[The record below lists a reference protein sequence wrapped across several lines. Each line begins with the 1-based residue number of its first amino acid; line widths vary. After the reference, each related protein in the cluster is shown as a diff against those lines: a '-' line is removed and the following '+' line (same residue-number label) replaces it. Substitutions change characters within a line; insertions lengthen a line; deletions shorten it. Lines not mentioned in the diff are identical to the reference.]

1 LREIVDSYRAQGER
15 IGLLKIRY
23 LRPFPSHQVRQAVA
37 NARQVVVID
46 RNVSVGMGGVFWQ
59 EVRSALY
66 GSQGGNKPVLGFIA
80 GLGGRDV
87 TPESVD
93 QIIQMAKSNPPED
106 VPIWV
111 ELKV

>member
-1 LREIVDSYRAQGER
+1 MPNSSGRALVSAKQ
-15 IGLLKIRY
+15 I
-23 LRPFPSHQVRQAVA
+23 
-37 NARQVVVID
+37 VVID

-66 GSQGGNKPVLGFIA
+66 GSEAGAKPVLGFIA

-87 TPESVD
+87 TPESID
-93 QIIQMAKSNPPED
+93 EIIRLAKANPPQD
-106 VPIWV
+106 VPVWL

>member
-1 LREIVDSYRAQGER
+1 LASAKQIA
-15 IGLLKIRY
+15 
-23 LRPFPSHQVRQAVA
+23 
-37 NARQVVVID
+37 VID

-66 GSQGGNKPVLGFIA
+66 GSRVGSIPVLGFIA

-87 TPESVD
+87 TPNSIDE
-93 QIIQMAKSNPPED
+93 IIRIAHTNPPQD
-106 VPIWV
+106 VPIWL